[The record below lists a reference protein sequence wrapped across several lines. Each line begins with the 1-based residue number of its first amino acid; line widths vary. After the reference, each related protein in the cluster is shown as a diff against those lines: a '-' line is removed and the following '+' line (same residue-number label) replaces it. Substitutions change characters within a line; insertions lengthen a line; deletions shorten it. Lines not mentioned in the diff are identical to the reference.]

1 MNDDRLSRLL
11 GQVDEPKTPDPVFA
25 DRLFEQLTRT
35 AGRSGSAHA
44 GLLLVAAL
52 VLVTTVG
59 VGVALGSGLL
69 KLPPSVDDLTPVAT
83 DSPAASP
90 TARAAGTPEPT
101 PSVSASVSPSASPA
115 ARLPVVTPPPGI
127 LPPGSRATVAVDGL
141 NVREGPAATAKVVA
155 TLAKGD
161 TVTVLHDIENPLPV
175 IVSGVSWY
183 EVWYEVPAGAAQH
196 LGWVAAGE
204 SGLAYLE
211 PPTGETCDDLPGDG
225 VTLAQVIEAGGWHRL
240 ACLGNAPLTL
250 TGVIDFHCQGG
261 LRHGTYEPAWM
272 VDWCPTHT
280 LTPEAT
286 VNKCDNYDCESSKA
300 PWLGPA
306 TLDHYTL
313 DMVAAPGGPS
323 VQPRGTIVRV
333 VGHFDDPASATCRI
347 EPGSDNPGFAGTWSG
362 ASELLCREQFVV
374 TQIDQLGFMALP
386 QP

>member
-1 MNDDRLSRLL
+1 MNDDRLRSLL
-11 GQVDEPKTPDPVFA
+11 GQVDEPTTPDPVFA
-25 DRLFEQLTRT
+25 DRLFEQLTRS
-35 AGRSGSAHA
+35 AGRSGGAHA

-69 KLPPSVDDLTPVAT
+69 KLPSVDDVTPVPTGSPVASAT
-83 DSPAASP
+83 ATLSATPAATPGQTP
-90 TARAAGTPEPT
+90 TVA
-101 PSVSASVSPSASPA
+101 PSASA
-115 ARLPVVTPPPGI
+115 ASRLPVVTPPPGI
-127 LPPGSRATVAVDGL
+127 LPPGSTATVVVDGL
-141 NVREGPAATAKVVA
+141 NLREGPSTTATVVA

-183 EVWYEVPAGAAQH
+183 WVWYEVPAGAAQR

-204 SGLAYLE
+204 GGLAYLE

-225 VTLAQVIEAGGWHRL
+225 VTLAQLIEAGAWHRL

-272 VDWCPTHT
+272 VDWCPFQT
-280 LTPEAT
+280 LTPEET
-286 VNKCDNYDCESSKA
+286 VNTCDNYDCASSTK
-300 PWLGPA
+300 PGPT
-306 TLDHYTL
+306 TLDQYTL

-333 VGHFDDPASATCRI
+333 TGHFDDPASATCRI
-347 EPGSDNPGFAGTWSG
+347 EPGSDSSSDSSGAWSG

-374 TQIDQLGFMALP
+374 TQIEKLGFMALP
-386 QP
+386 PE

>member
-11 GQVDEPKTPDPVFA
+11 GQIDEPATPDPLFA
-25 DRLFEQLTRT
+25 DRLFEQLTGS
-35 AGRSGSAHA
+35 AGRSRGAHP
-44 GLLLVAAL
+44 GLLLAAAL
-52 VLVTTVG
+52 ILVSMLA

-69 KLPPSVDDLTPVAT
+69 KLPLSVDDLTPVAT

-90 TARAAGTPEPT
+90 TATAAGTAEPT
-101 PSVSASVSPSASPA
+101 PSVSASDSPSASPA

-175 IVSGVSWY
+175 IASGVSWY
-183 EVWYEVPAGAAQH
+183 EVWYEKPVGAAQH

-211 PPTGETCDDLPGDG
+211 PPTSETCDDLPGDG
-225 VTLAQVIEAGGWHRL
+225 VTLAQLIEAGGWHRL

-261 LRHGTYEPAWM
+261 LRDGTYEPAWM
-272 VDWCPTHT
+272 VDWCPTQT

-286 VNKCDNYDCESSKA
+286 VNKCDNYDCASSMA
-300 PWLGPA
+300 PWLGPD

-333 VGHFDDPASATCRI
+333 IGHFDDPASATCRI
-347 EPGSDNPGFAGTWSG
+347 EPTPDFSGTWSG

>member
-127 LPPGSRATVAVDGL
+127 LPPGSTATVAVDGL

-272 VDWCPTHT
+272 VDWCPTQT
-280 LTPEAT
+280 VTPEAT
-286 VNKCDNYDCESSKA
+286 VDKCDNYDCESSKP

-313 DMVAAPGGPS
+313 DLVAAPGGPS

-347 EPGSDNPGFAGTWSG
+347 EPGSDNAGFAGAWTG

-374 TQIDQLGFMALP
+374 TQIDQVGFMALP

>member
-69 KLPPSVDDLTPVAT
+69 KVPWSVDDVTPIPTGPPVASPT
-83 DSPAASP
+83 ATPAASP
-90 TARAAGTPEPT
+90 GQTPT
-101 PSVSASVSPSASPA
+101 VAPSASA
-115 ARLPVVTPPPGI
+115 AGWLPVVTPPPGI
-127 LPPGSRATVAVDGL
+127 FPPGSTATVAVDSL
-141 NVREGPAATAKVVA
+141 NVREGPSTTATVVA

-183 EVWYEVPAGAAQH
+183 EVTTAAAQQIV
-196 LGWVAAGE
+196 WVAAGE
-204 SGLAYLE
+204 DGLAYLE
-211 PPTGETCDDLPGDG
+211 PPTAETCDDLPGDA
-225 VTLAQVIEAGGWHRL
+225 VTLAQLIEAGGWHRL

-261 LRHGTYEPAWM
+261 ARGGTYEPAWIA
-272 VDWCPTHT
+272 DWCPSQT
-280 LTPEAT
+280 LTPEET
-286 VNKCDNYDCESSKA
+286 VNTCDNSDCASSTNPA
-300 PWLGPA
+300 PT
-306 TLDHYTL
+306 TLDHHTL
-313 DMVAAPGGPS
+313 VMVVAPGGPS

-333 VGHFDDPASATCRI
+333 TGHFDDPVSATCRI
-347 EPGSDNPGFAGTWSG
+347 EPGSDFSGAWSG

-374 TQIDQLGFMALP
+374 TEIEKLGFMALP
-386 QP
+386 PE